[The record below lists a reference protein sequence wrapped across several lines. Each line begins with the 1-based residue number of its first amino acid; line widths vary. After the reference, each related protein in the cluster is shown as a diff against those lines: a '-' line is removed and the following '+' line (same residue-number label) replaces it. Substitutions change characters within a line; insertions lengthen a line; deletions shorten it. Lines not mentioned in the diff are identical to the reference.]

1 LLSTNRHVGS
11 MRVLIAPEWYPWPD
25 CPLYGLFCQEQ
36 ARAVAR
42 VADVTVLTW
51 RLDPT
56 LKAPFRLEVADEDG
70 LSTLRVRFA
79 RGHLPKT
86 TSGFRLTG
94 CVFALARLRRRGWTP
109 DVIHAHQYVA
119 APVALSLG
127 ALARAPV
134 IFTEHYS
141 GFRTLPKRE
150 RRRAKRAFE
159 RANVVCPVSEELA
172 QHVRAVAPRAKLE
185 PVPNVVDTDVFTLGA
200 LRTPATPPRLATVGS
215 FIERKGHRHLL
226 AALARLREDGT
237 TLTLDIV
244 GDGPLRPDL
253 EAVANDLGVEDLI
266 TFHGEKPKTAVAAI
280 LRRADVFVLPSLWE
294 NLPCALLEAMS
305 TGLPVVA
312 THVGGVPE
320 VVDSHQGILVAPGSS
335 DALADALG
343 QMVLS
348 IAEYDR
354 RQLRAQAVSRFG
366 YVAIAGRWAN
376 IYATARAAHRDGA
389 VRNR

>member
-1 LLSTNRHVGS
+1 
-11 MRVLIAPEWYPWPD
+11 MRVLIAPEWYPWPES
-25 CPLYGLFCQEQ
+25 PLYGLFCREQ
-36 ARAVAR
+36 AQAVAR
-42 VADVTVLTW
+42 VADVAVLTW

-56 LKAPFRLEVADEDG
+56 LRAPFRLEVGDEDG

-79 RGHLPKT
+79 RSQIPKM
-86 TSGFRLTG
+86 SAGFRLAG
-94 CVFALARLRRRGWTP
+94 CVVALGGLRRRGWTP

-119 APVALSLG
+119 APVALTLG

-159 RANVVCPVSEELA
+159 RASLVCPVSEELTE
-172 QHVRAVAPRAKLE
+172 HVRAVAPRAKIE
-185 PVPNVVDTDVFTLGA
+185 PVPNVVDTDVFAPGA
-200 LRTPATPPRLATVGS
+200 VRRPASPPRLVTVGS
-215 FIERKGHRHLL
+215 LIQRKGHRHLF
-226 AALARLREDGT
+226 AALASLREDGT
-237 TLTLDIV
+237 DLMLDLV
-244 GDGPLRPDL
+244 GDGPLRSDL

-266 TFHGEKPKTAVAAI
+266 TFHGEKPKTTVAHI

-320 VVDSHQGILVAPGSS
+320 VVAPPQGILVAPGSS

-343 QMVLS
+343 DMVRS
-348 IAEYDR
+348 VAQYDR
-354 RQLRAQAVSRFG
+354 RQLRAQTVSRFG
-366 YVAIAGRWAN
+366 YAAIAGRWTDV
-376 IYATARAAHRDGA
+376 YATVRAAHRHGTL
-389 VRNR
+389 RNR